1 MKQKKKKKVKITNA
15 LIFRPLSKS
24 PSDSV
29 KLKVKHMQI
38 CIEIDY
44 TTITTLHKFVDK
56 YGHNQFKTVVI
67 P

>member
-1 MKQKKKKKVKITNA
+1 MKQKKKKVKISTA

-29 KLKVKHMQI
+29 KLKVKHTQV

-44 TTITTLHKFVDK
+44 ATISTLHNLIDK
-56 YGHNQFKTVVI
+56 YGHNQFKTVAI